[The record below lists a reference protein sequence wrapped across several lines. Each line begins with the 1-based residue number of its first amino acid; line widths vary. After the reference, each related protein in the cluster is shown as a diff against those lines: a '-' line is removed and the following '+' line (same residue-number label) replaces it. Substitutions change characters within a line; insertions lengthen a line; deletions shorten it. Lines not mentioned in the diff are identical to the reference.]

1 MTSQLLTLYVLFW
14 PLVASLV
21 LFTICL
27 NVYKDTQQAKKNGE
41 ELI

>member
-14 PLVASLV
+14 PWVASLV

-27 NVYKDTQQAKKNGE
+27 NVYKDIQQAKKNGE

>member
-27 NVYKDTQQAKKNGE
+27 NVYKDTQQTKKNGE